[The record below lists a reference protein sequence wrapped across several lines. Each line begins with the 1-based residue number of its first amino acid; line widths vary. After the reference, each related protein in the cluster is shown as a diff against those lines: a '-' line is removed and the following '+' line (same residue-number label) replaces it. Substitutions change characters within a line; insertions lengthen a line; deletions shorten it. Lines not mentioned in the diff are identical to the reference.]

1 MLNNIVYL
9 VLIGLI
15 VIPSLALSDN
25 NFSKDE
31 QNAVKTLT
39 EKGKITNLSVDDN
52 EISYIREV
60 CLSTGRSPEFRQRF
74 TTCRDVEF
82 QIIRDTLEVRSYGIS
97 GLLSG
102 DPVVRLDGNITRIP
116 TFSWDEY
123 SITVRQELQRNFH
136 RRERG
141 SRTIFPV
148 KHSDDLSK
156 VASAL
161 RVLAK

>member
-1 MLNNIVYL
+1 MFKNIVFL
-9 VLIGLI
+9 TLISLSNI
-15 VIPSLALSDN
+15 LCLALSDN

-31 QNAVKTLT
+31 HDAIKVLG
-39 EKGKITNLSVDDN
+39 EKGKITNLYVDEN

-82 QIIRDTLEVRSYGIS
+82 QIIRKELKVRSYGIS
-97 GLLSG
+97 GLVSG
-102 DPVVRLDGNITRIP
+102 DPVVRLEGNITRNL

-123 SITVRQELQRNFH
+123 PITVRKELQRNFH

-141 SRTIFPV
+141 NRTILPV
-148 KHSDDLSK
+148 THRDDLSK